1 MGYIIASD
9 PFIASVE
16 SMHLAGFCKSI
27 FTCVTLKLAAKSA
40 ANVPPLSASSLHL
53 PLSIRVVSDGR
64 VLKGVPLNCDAADI
78 GGVMDVQSPVH
89 LKHLCGLKPTSPDF

>member
-27 FTCVTLKLAAKSA
+27 FACVTLKLAAKSA
-40 ANVPPLSASSLHL
+40 PNVPPLSASSLHL
-53 PLSIRVVSDGR
+53 PLSIRVVSDGN
-64 VLKGVPLNCDAADI
+64 NCDAADI
-78 GGVMDVQSPVH
+78 GVVMDVQSPVY